1 MNGRV
6 LTINC
11 KKIKENIESI
21 KKLTNNTKL
30 LLIAKANGYGLG
42 AEEICNH
49 LSSEI
54 DFIGVATT
62 EEAISLR
69 NSGIKTPILLLTE
82 PGYEELK
89 IISSHD
95 ISITV
100 HKKETIKEIEAFSK
114 KENVT
119 IKTHFKIDTGMTRL
133 GSPWEDNNDNLN
145 SWETASNKIIKEGIY
160 SHFAN
165 SDSNINELNK
175 LQLDRFIN
183 LTKDQSMI
191 KHFAN
196 SDAISNIKGC
206 EFDLIRIGFK
216 AYNNA
221 FKLTA
226 PVVHLQ
232 NIKKGTSVGYGSTYI
247 SDEDCTIGIVGIGY
261 ADGVPSQLS
270 NIGYVSINNI
280 KCQIIGRVCMDMFMI
295 KYPKELTPN
304 INQQVTIF
312 SDGSDNGMTVVEAA
326 KICNINPR
334 EIMVRFSSRIKR
346 IYLN

>member
-1 MNGRV
+1 MNGRI

-21 KKLTNNTKL
+21 KGLTSNSKL

-42 AEEICNH
+42 AEEICKH
-49 LSSEI
+49 LSSEL
-54 DFIGVATT
+54 DFIGVATI
-62 EEAISLR
+62 EEAVSIR
-69 NSGIKTPILLLTE
+69 NSGVKTPILLLTE
-82 PGYEELK
+82 PGHENLK
-89 IISSHD
+89 IISSYD

-114 KENVT
+114 KENVC

-133 GSPWEDNNDNLN
+133 GSPWKDNDNLK
-145 SWETASNKIIKEGIY
+145 SWEKSSNLIIKEGIY

-165 SDSNINELNK
+165 SDNVNELNNI
-175 LQLDRFIN
+175 QLDRFIN
-183 LTKDQSMI
+183 ITKDHSMI

-216 AYNNA
+216 AYNNS

-226 PVVHLQ
+226 PIVHLQ
-232 NIKKGTSVGYGSTYI
+232 DVKKGTSIGYGSTYI
-247 SDEDCTIGIVGIGY
+247 SPSDCTIGIVGIGY

-270 NIGYVSINNI
+270 NVGYVSIDNVRC
-280 KCQIIGRVCMDMFMI
+280 KIIGKICMDMFMI
-295 KYPKELTPN
+295 EYPQNLTAQ
-304 INQQVTIF
+304 INQTVTVF
-312 SDGSDNGMTVVEAA
+312 SDGLDNGMTITEAA
-326 KICNINPR
+326 KLCNVNPR
-334 EIMVRFSSRIKR
+334 EIMVRFSNRIKR
-346 IYLN
+346 QYLN